1 MANLPTDVANEV
13 LDCIGVDFTLGDI
26 SEGTRPAQVLLRKYS
41 QCRRQMLRAAHWQ
54 WARREIPLM
63 LLADITG
70 NTPNVGTN
78 VVQAGFIYEYAMPND
93 YLKAWYVPWQ
103 PFTTPLTVPGNI
115 QPANPTAPLMTGLG
129 QPPYTAWR
137 PQPARFLI
145 CTDAN
150 FPTPPGIPGDDEVAP
165 GTSPSTR
172 TVLLTNVQNATFVY
186 TADII
191 YPSIWDP
198 LFRAALVAYLG
209 SEVALA
215 LHTDKKLGI
224 AIRDDQIKITK
235 AKVQEARLADGND
248 QVSDSTVATN
258 WMQVRRSGGFGG
270 VNGGWGGDGGGGYG
284 QFWGAGNWDTISFS
298 NGGSF

>member
-1 MANLPTDVANEV
+1 MANLPVDVSNEV
-13 LDCIGVDFTLGDI
+13 LDAIGVDFTMGDL

-41 QCRRQMLRAAHWQ
+41 QARRQLLRAAHWQ
-54 WARREIPLM
+54 WARKEVPLL

-78 VVQAGFIYEYAMPND
+78 VVQAGFIYEYAIPND

-103 PFTTPLTVPGNI
+103 PFTTPLTVPTNI
-115 QPANPTAPLMTGLG
+115 VPANPTAPLMTGLG

-145 CTDAN
+145 CTDSN
-150 FPTPPGIPGDDEVAP
+150 YPTQPGIPGDDEVTP

-215 LHTDKKLGI
+215 LHKEKKLGI
-224 AIRDDQIKITK
+224 AIRDDQIKIAK
-235 AKVQEARLADGND
+235 AKIQEARLTDSND
-248 QVSDSTVATN
+248 AVNDSTIAVD
-258 WMQVRRSGGFGG
+258 WMQTRRTGGY
-270 VNGGWGGDGGGGYG
+270 GGWGAAGGDCGSGGYG
-284 QFWGAGNWDTISFS
+284 QFWGAGNWDAISFS